1 MYIHLIITITS
12 SIILQLNTPITG
24 SQNEIIH
31 NYWEHIQSLIKQ
43 SEEIRADETLNK
55 GRYSRTI
62 NKKYPFDLF
71 RSLTSR
77 ELIRACREGIKS
89 AKDEG
94 KLKNWSEEETLLKC
108 EENISYVLEYCGIL
122 IEKSSEIDHLIHC
135 IGAEQEE
142 PEIRLFLLNQ
152 SIPDKNSNSLFGI
165 HFQTLINNRK
175 DEYQKIL
182 FAIVTRVNEIPKI
195 QIAGMDALY
204 SFLLRQYQKCVEKD
218 PIYQAYAVEK
228 NEVIKPIWVE
238 NPQIPKPIDSTQ
250 MEISK
255 LNHQL
260 NEFIVQL
267 DLRIQNKQHLNESVV
282 SKSKEI
288 LEKIYNNLPVPAQ
301 KKERL
306 KTVLSK

>member
-195 QIAGMDALY
+195 QIVGMDALY